1 MSAGMLP
8 QFFTSAAGLTIPQRR
23 AVELIRSINAP
34 AVQIAHVNQV
44 IEAMQKSPT
53 AAYLQGCSL
62 HERIMLASL
71 LKCVKREGVDEI
83 RWGDVSLGI

>member
-1 MSAGMLP
+1 MSP
-8 QFFTSAAGLTIPQRR
+8 AALTIPQRR

-34 AVQIAHVNQV
+34 VVRIAHIKLV

-53 AAYLQGCSL
+53 AAYLQDCSL

-71 LKCVKREGVDEI
+71 LKCIKREGVDEI
-83 RWGDVSLGI
+83 RWGDVCFGIS